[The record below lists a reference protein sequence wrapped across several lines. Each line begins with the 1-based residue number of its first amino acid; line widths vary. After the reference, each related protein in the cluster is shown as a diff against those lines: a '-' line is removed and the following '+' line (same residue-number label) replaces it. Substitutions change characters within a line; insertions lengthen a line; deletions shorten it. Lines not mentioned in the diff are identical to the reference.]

1 MPVLEQ
7 ALKVAQNFQPYTPE
21 EIQALLAR
29 TAPAAGRG
37 EHELYKTSLTFDA
50 TATHPQWLG

>member
-1 MPVLEQ
+1 MT
-7 ALKVAQNFQPYTPE
+7 ALTPE

-29 TAPAAGRG
+29 TAPAAGKG
-37 EHELYKTSLTFDA
+37 QHELYKTSLTFDA